1 MPGKTKISGT
11 ARLTARF
18 HKLYQYVTGGVWS
31 DPRHTVGV
39 RMLKTANL
47 AVSSFMDRGLQI
59 KSMSLTY
66 RTVLAL
72 VPAFALLFAI
82 GRGFGFQNLLE
93 QNLYTYFPSQS
104 KVIGVTLSFV
114 DSYLKEASQGVFV
127 GIGLVVLLWTLI
139 SLLSSIEDAFNSIWD
154 IRRDR
159 SLYQKVTDYVAI
171 CLMIPILLVCSSG
184 ISIFMSTALDNQLHL
199 KFLTPL
205 INVILEL
212 LPLILVWLSFSLSFC
227 LIPNTKVEFKYAAIA
242 GGICAIAFQILQLL
256 FVNGQIYVSK
266 YNAIYGSFSFLPLL
280 LVWLQLSWLILLSGC
295 VLTYSLQNVFT
306 YNFLG
311 DISTVSDDYRRR
323 LSILVMAILVER
335 QIAGRPPLT
344 ASLLSSEYD
353 IPIRIVNR
361 LVAKLHA
368 AGLVYYVVLEDEKT
382 GVVPAV
388 ECETLNVAT
397 VLHRLDAVGQSDFI
411 PRFHALYSGALSG
424 LDSAL
429 AQGFDNCS
437 HILLKDIA
445 LPRDNTKH

>member
-1 MPGKTKISGT
+1 MAT
-11 ARLTARF
+11 L
-18 HKLYQYVTGGVWS
+18 HKQYDYVTGGVWA
-31 DPRHTVGV
+31 DPRNTVSI
-39 RMLKTANL
+39 RILKTANL

-104 KVIGVTLSFV
+104 KVITVALTFV

-127 GIGLVVLLWTLI
+127 GVGLVVLLWTLI

-154 IRRDR
+154 LRRDR
-159 SLYQKVTDYVAI
+159 SLYQKITDYVAI

-184 ISIFMSTALDNQLHL
+184 ISIFMSTTLDNHLHL
-199 KFLTPL
+199 KFLTPV
-205 INVILEL
+205 INLVLEL
-212 LPLILVWLSFSLSFC
+212 LPLFLVWLSFSLSFC

-242 GGICAIAFQILQLL
+242 GGICAIAFQVLQLL

-323 LSILVMAILVER
+323 LAIVIMTILVER
-335 QIAGRPPLT
+335 QVAERPPLT
-344 ASLLSSEYD
+344 TSILSSDYD

-361 LVAKLHA
+361 LIGKLHQ
-368 AGLVYYVVLEDEKT
+368 AGLVYFVVLEDDKT

-388 ECETLNVAT
+388 DCETLNVAT
-397 VLHRLDAVGQSDFI
+397 VVNRLDAVGQSNFI
-411 PRFHALYSGALSG
+411 PRFKSLYSGALSD
-424 LDSAL
+424 LDKRLSEAF
-429 AQGFDNCS
+429 ANCS
-437 HILLKDIA
+437 DILLKDIP
-445 LPRDNTKH
+445 LPAPGARQTGQQPAQ

>member
-1 MPGKTKISGT
+1 MAKG
-11 ARLTARF
+11 
-18 HKLYQYVTGGVWS
+18 HKVYTYVTGGVWA
-31 DPRHTVGV
+31 DPRNTVGI
-39 RMLKTANL
+39 RILKTANL
-47 AVSSFMDRGLQI
+47 AVSSFLDRGLQI

-93 QNLYTYFPSQS
+93 QNLYTYFPSQT
-104 KVIGVTLSFV
+104 KVITVVLSFV
-114 DSYLKEASQGVFV
+114 DSYLKEASQGIFV
-127 GIGLVVLLWTLI
+127 GVGLVVLLWTVV

-154 IRRDR
+154 LRRDR
-159 SLYQKVTDYVAI
+159 SFYQKITDYVAI

-184 ISIFMSTALDNQLHL
+184 ISIFMSTTLDNHLHL
-199 KFLTPL
+199 KFLTPV
-205 INVILEL
+205 INLVLEL
-212 LPLILVWLSFSLSFC
+212 VPLVLVWLSFSLSFC
-227 LIPNTKVEFKYAAIA
+227 LIPNTKVEFKYAAIS

-311 DISTVSDDYRRR
+311 DISTVSNDYRRR
-323 LSILVMAILVER
+323 LAIVVMAILVDR
-335 QIAGRPPLT
+335 QIAQRPPLT
-344 ASLLSSEYD
+344 ASVLSSEYD

-361 LVAKLHA
+361 LITKLHE
-368 AGLVYYVVLEDEKT
+368 AGLVYYVVLDDDKT

-388 ECETLNVAT
+388 ECETLNVTT
-397 VLHRLDAVGQSDFI
+397 VINRLDAVGQSDFI
-411 PRFHALYSGALSG
+411 PRFKALYSGSLSE
-424 LDSAL
+424 LDKRLSEA
-429 AQGFDNCS
+429 FSNCS
-437 HILLKDIA
+437 SILLKDIA
-445 LPRDNTKH
+445 LPRPEPASSQDASPEAEDTD